1 MKRLI
6 VKYSIEF
13 FVIVFSISISFFIDN
28 LREDYERDELRKVI
42 KLSLLDE
49 LKASKEYLDWRKKAF
64 DSDLNAMEVISSDS
78 SSIDDIFSN
87 ISGAG
92 FSNPLLT
99 PRTFNP
105 PSSVY
110 NSLVNDGTI
119 NLIKSRKIKLFL
131 ESTYVSYTKYM
142 QDWISAESNISASIE
157 NYIMDNY
164 PKYYLKDIYTRTDR
178 NIVQEF
184 KNIMD
189 SDIKLK
195 AYLKS
200 KSDPMRVKTE
210 VFDLYLKS
218 RDSLIYY
225 LESSLQN

>member
-131 ESTYVSYTKYM
+131 ESTYVS
-142 QDWISAESNISASIE
+142 
-157 NYIMDNY
+157 
-164 PKYYLKDIYTRTDR
+164 
-178 NIVQEF
+178 
-184 KNIMD
+184 
-189 SDIKLK
+189 
-195 AYLKS
+195 
-200 KSDPMRVKTE
+200 
-210 VFDLYLKS
+210 
-218 RDSLIYY
+218 
-225 LESSLQN
+225 